1 MVSVCGT
8 YYIILRDISEINFGA
23 KNGPKI
29 GHLSA
34 NNGNYLQLYTTK
46 HFQQQ
51 LELVVVTY
59 GL

>member
-1 MVSVCGT
+1 M
-8 YYIILRDISEINFGA
+8 
-23 KNGPKI
+23 
-29 GHLSA
+29 GHSPA